1 MATNQPMDKT
11 RRSLLRSVAA
21 PGAALPR
28 PAVAADGPRWGM
40 AIDLARCTGCEA
52 CAIACAQENGTDTTA
67 PRTMVAIQE
76 IEGDGG
82 PRIAL
87 LPRLCQH
94 CAEAPCIAV
103 CPVGAS
109 RRRRDGIV
117 LVEAAVCIG
126 CGDCVRACPYAARA
140 LDPRSG
146 IADAC
151 DFCAHR
157 VDAGLLPACVE
168 VCPGGALV
176 FGNLNDPVSAANR
189 LLAARP
195 AQVLRPEANT
205 APSVF
210 YVGLGTEG

>member
-1 MATNQPMDKT
+1 MTTNLRPAPT
-11 RRSLLRSVAA
+11 RRHLLAGRVAA
-21 PGAALPR
+21 TALPR
-28 PAVAADGPRWGM
+28 PAIGEAGPRWGM

-52 CAIACAQENGTDTTA
+52 CAVTCAQESGTDPAT
-67 PRTMVAIQE
+67 PRMLVAIHE
-76 IEGDGG
+76 IEIDGR

-87 LPRLCQH
+87 LARLCQH
-94 CAEAPCIAV
+94 CAEAPCIAA

-117 LVEAAVCIG
+117 HVEQAACIG
-126 CGDCVRACPYAARA
+126 CGDCVRACPYDARA

-146 IADAC
+146 VADAC

-168 VCPGGALV
+168 ICQGGALV
-176 FGNLNDPVSAANR
+176 FGDLNNPASAANL
-189 LLAARP
+189 LLAAGT
-195 AQVLRPEANT
+195 AQVLRAEART

>member
-1 MATNQPMDKT
+1 MPTNLRSGPT
-11 RRSLLRSVAA
+11 RRGLLAGRVAA
-21 PGAALPR
+21 MPLPR
-28 PAVAADGPRWGM
+28 PAVGEAGPRWGM

-52 CAIACAQENGTDTTA
+52 CTLTCAQENGTDPAT
-67 PRTMVAIQE
+67 PRMLVAIHE
-76 IEGDGG
+76 IARDGA

-94 CAEAPCIAV
+94 CATAPCIAA

-117 LVEAAVCIG
+117 RVDAAACIG
-126 CGDCVRACPYAARA
+126 CGDCVRACPYDARA
-140 LDPRSG
+140 LDARSG
-146 IADAC
+146 VADSC

-168 VCPGGALV
+168 MCPGGALV
-176 FGNLNDPVSAANR
+176 FGDLNDPVSAANR
-189 LLAARP
+189 RLASGP
-195 AQVLRPEANT
+195 AQVLRPEAGT

-210 YVGLGTEG
+210 YVGLATEG